1 MPLLFLV
8 PVPLPILLVIPFD
21 STLSF
26 GAGMS
31 DNLLVPVPLPEEIVL
46 FPAAA
51 FLAAW
56 ICLNCSP
63 VHFEASLSTS
73 IILVPLPERILI
85 LTVN

>member
-1 MPLLFLV
+1 LLPLLFLEL
-8 PVPLPILLVIPFD
+8 VPLPVLLVIPFE
-21 STLSF
+21 SILSF

-31 DNLLVPVPLPEEIVL
+31 PNLLLPVPLPEETIL
-46 FPAAA
+46 FAVAA

-73 IILVPLPERILI
+73 IILVPLPKIVSYLSR
-85 LTVN
+85 